1 MHPRISLHQV
11 AFMDGT
17 TNVQFVEACR
27 RIGVREMTPVT
38 NMLFPEGGLD
48 GWQDALAP
56 GDVRV
61 ATVNHPFSPGVSLD
75 KAGDVQTAEMMR
87 AIEVTAQLGGRAIYT
102 LTGGRGALTWEQAAE
117 RFSELLA
124 PCRAAAKA
132 KDITLLVENASP
144 LNTDF
149 HIAHNLRDVTRL
161 AEIAGIGVCI
171 DLHGVWTEGG
181 LRDSLRTAMPNTGLV
196 QVSDYILGDRC
207 TPCRAV
213 PGDGAIPLERLIG
226 ECLEFGF
233 QGLFDLELVGPRIQ
247 KEGGYEASRRSAEAL
262 SGMLDRLG
270 A

>member
-11 AFMDGT
+11 AFLDGT
-17 TNVQFVEACR
+17 TNMQFVDACR

-38 NMLFPEGGLD
+38 NMLFEPGGLD
-48 GWQDALAP
+48 GWEDALA
-56 GDVRV
+56 GGGVRV

-75 KAGDVQTAEMMR
+75 KAGADQTQAMMR
-87 AIEVTAQLGGRAIYT
+87 AIEITAQLGGRAIYT
-102 LTGGRGALTWEQAAE
+102 LTGGRGALTWEQAAQ
-117 RFSELLA
+117 RFAELLA
-124 PCRAAAKA
+124 PCRTAAKE
-132 KDITLLVENASP
+132 KGITLLVENASP

-181 LRDSLRTAMPNTGLV
+181 LSESLRAAMPNTGLV
-196 QVSDYILGDRC
+196 QISDYVLGDRC

-226 ECLEFGF
+226 ECLEAGY

-247 KEGGYEASRRSAEAL
+247 KEGPFEASRRSCEAL
-262 SGMLDRLG
+262 DGMLERLG